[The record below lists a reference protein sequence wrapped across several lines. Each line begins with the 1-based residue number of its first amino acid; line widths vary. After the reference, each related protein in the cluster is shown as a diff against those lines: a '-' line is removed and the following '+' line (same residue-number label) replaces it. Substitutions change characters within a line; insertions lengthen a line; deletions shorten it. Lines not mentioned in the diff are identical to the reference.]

1 MDADYSVITQNC
13 GYYNIKNPLKEFTSV
28 KPMFASW
35 ELDASKYT
43 SGILYKATSKPL
55 EELSSGHVR
64 NALHDVRS
72 MAYATYYFTKLRKCS

>member
-43 SGILYKATSKPL
+43 SGILYKACSQCTS
-55 EELSSGHVR
+55 R
-64 NALHDVRS
+64 RS
-72 MAYATYYFTKLRKCS
+72 KHGLCHLLFYKIKEV